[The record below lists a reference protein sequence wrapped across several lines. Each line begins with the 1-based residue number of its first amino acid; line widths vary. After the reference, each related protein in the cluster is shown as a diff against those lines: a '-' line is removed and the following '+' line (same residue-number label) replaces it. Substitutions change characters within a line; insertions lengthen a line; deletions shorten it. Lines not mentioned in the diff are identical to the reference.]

1 MAHPSSHAALLA
13 RASLAVPRCTGRW
26 NGVPSRGVTVAFSM
40 SDTADGRSYI
50 LELRGEL
57 DIATVTE
64 LRQYVDEVAAHE
76 SLRLVIDLRE
86 LTFIDSTGIG
96 LLVSANRALRG
107 RLSVVGVQP
116 PVQHVF
122 DLSGLAGHWRGDAS
136 PSGV

>member
-1 MAHPSSHAALLA
+1 M
-13 RASLAVPRCTGRW
+13 
-26 NGVPSRGVTVAFSM
+26 TVAFSM
-40 SDTADGRSYI
+40 SDTAGGRSYI

-57 DIATVTE
+57 DIGTVTE

-96 LLVSANRALRG
+96 LLVSANRSLRE

-122 DLSGLAGHWRGDAS
+122 DLSGLAGYWRAEAS
-136 PSGV
+136 TAGLQP